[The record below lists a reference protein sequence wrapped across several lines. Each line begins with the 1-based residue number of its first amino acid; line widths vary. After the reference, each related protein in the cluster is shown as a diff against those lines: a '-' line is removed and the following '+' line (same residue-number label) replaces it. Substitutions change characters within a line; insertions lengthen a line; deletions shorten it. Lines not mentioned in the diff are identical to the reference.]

1 MKIPIPE
8 RSGQKQ
14 MLTLHPRLLFG
25 AVLGL
30 LGWQF
35 VRTLGAP
42 PHIAGVIGWNLGA
55 AGYLVAVWRLY
66 LTAKEED
73 VRARAA
79 HQDEPSVVLVTL
91 AGLAIIAS
99 LASVYFALQRGQ
111 GSPGAGANLPTA
123 LAALTLATSW
133 LVVQSLFVG
142 HYAHRHFQAMQAS
155 GDGAGFLFPGE
166 PPSTYLDFAY
176 LAICVGA
183 TAQVSDTGVQSRQLR
198 NLVTAHAVVSF
209 FYNTAVLALGVNIL
223 SGLLGH

>member
-1 MKIPIPE
+1 M
-8 RSGQKQ
+8 
-14 MLTLHPRLLFG
+14 
-25 AVLGL
+25 LGL

-42 PHIAGVIGWNLGA
+42 PQIAALIGWNLGA
-55 AGYLVAVWRLY
+55 ASYLVAVWRLY

-79 HQDEPSVVLVTL
+79 RQDEASAVIVTL
-91 AGLAIIAS
+91 AGLAIVAS
-99 LASVYFALQRGQ
+99 LMSVYFALQRGP
-111 GSPGAGANLPTA
+111 GSPGAGANLPTV
-123 LAALTLATSW
+123 LAALTLASSW

-142 HYAHRHFQAMQAS
+142 HYAHRHFQATQAR
-155 GDGAGFLFPGE
+155 GTGAGFLFPGE
-166 PPSTYLDFAY
+166 PASTYLDFAY

-183 TAQVSDTGVQSRQLR
+183 TAQVSDTSVQSRPLR

-223 SGLLGH
+223 AGLLGH